1 MFDLKFITKRK
12 WVLTGVI
19 LLLIFMVA
27 TPQALTAD
35 VCEKALEKCIIN
47 AALAGLFSLSPAVF
61 TYFSTS
67 CLMGYSF
74 CISYYSVI

>member
-1 MFDLKFITKRK
+1 MFDSKFITKRK

-27 TPQALTAD
+27 TPQALTAG
-35 VCEKALEKCIIN
+35 VCEKALEKCIIHAIS
-47 AALAGLFSLSPAVF
+47 AAIFSLSPAIF
-61 TYFSTS
+61 AYYSTS

-74 CISYYSVI
+74 CISYYPAK